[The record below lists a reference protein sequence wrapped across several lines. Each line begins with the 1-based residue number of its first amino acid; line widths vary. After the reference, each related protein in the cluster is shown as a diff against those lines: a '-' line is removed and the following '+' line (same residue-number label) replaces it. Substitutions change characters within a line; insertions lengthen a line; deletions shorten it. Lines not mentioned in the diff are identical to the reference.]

1 MFLNLCV
8 DYTIKYLY
16 TQSYLYIIFQWLF
29 FFFLFFLQ
37 THRLKQA
44 FKVDATDDLSDIHCV
59 LYPEREVERV
69 WKQLLVRDNIC
80 FFLLCVY
87 TEESIGYTDFFILF
101 FKFFQVLDNPASWP
115 YSSEG
120 RRRLMHR
127 MLKLSSKSACRTEA
141 ITYCAQKAEQ
151 HRNEIY
157 AREEQ
162 QRNERDEL

>member
-16 TQSYLYIIFQWLF
+16 TQSYTFISFFNGLF
-29 FFFLFFLQ
+29 FFLFLQ

-87 TEESIGYTDFFILF
+87 TEERYR
-101 FKFFQVLDNPASWP
+101 V
-115 YSSEG
+115 
-120 RRRLMHR
+120 H
-127 MLKLSSKSACRTEA
+127 
-141 ITYCAQKAEQ
+141 
-151 HRNEIY
+151 
-157 AREEQ
+157 
-162 QRNERDEL
+162 